1 MKKKALI
8 LFPTIQEAEPI
19 RQIYAPETT
28 KLKLEDSFTFSNDDI
43 DFTAFILGYG
53 AKITESRIKKAI
65 EKFNPEIIFLIG
77 CAGACKKGIELGE
90 MFYAGNDE
98 TLANYALSFGAKEA
112 NIYTNLKFADDT
124 QKAEL
129 AAQGYDIVEM
139 EYSYLKNV
147 CKDNGIKYICI
158 RFISDVATSTS
169 PIEFFNALMCEK
181 TGKNKT
187 LRALSTFI
195 WKPSNMKK
203 LKEFLKDIAS
213 VMPEYDKKIK
223 TFIGDLKL

>member
-19 RQIYAPETT
+19 RQIYAPQIA
-28 KLKLEDSFTFSNDDI
+28 KLKLEDSFTFSNEDI

-53 AKITESRIKKAI
+53 AKITEERIKKAI
-65 EKFNPEIIFLIG
+65 AKFQPEMIFLIG

-98 TLANYALSFGAKEA
+98 SLIAYAQSFGAKEA
-112 NIYTNLKFADDT
+112 KIHTNLKFADDT

-129 AAQGYDIVEM
+129 ASQGYDIVEM
-139 EYSYLKNV
+139 EYRYLVNV
-147 CKDNGIKYICI
+147 CKDNNIKYICI
-158 RFISDVATSTS
+158 RFISDVATSNS

-203 LKEFLKDIAS
+203 LKEFLKDIGS
-213 VMPEYDKKIK
+213 VMPDYDAKIK
-223 TFIGDLKL
+223 KFIGEMKL